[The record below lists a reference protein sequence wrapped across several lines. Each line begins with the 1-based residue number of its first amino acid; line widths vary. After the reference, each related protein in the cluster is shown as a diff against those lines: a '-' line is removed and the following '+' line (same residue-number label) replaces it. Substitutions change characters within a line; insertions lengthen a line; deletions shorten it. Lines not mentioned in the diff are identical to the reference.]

1 MRIASLV
8 PSRTSYA
15 AVGAALA
22 IALVSAVTL
31 ALLIG
36 AVPIAPGDVIGALLG
51 QGRGAEAIIVR
62 DLRLPRVIAAA
73 LVGGALAVAGTLLQG
88 YLRNPLAD
96 PYVAGTSAGASL
108 GAVAAIATV
117 GVAQP
122 MVIPAAAFV
131 GALAA
136 AVAVMQLARVGG
148 RTTVL
153 TVLLSGIVLSSF
165 AGALVT
171 FMLVA
176 SDRLALRLRAVL
188 GWLLGGIS
196 VIDLSELAAAAVIT
210 AVGIAL
216 ATLIA
221 PKVDAF
227 AFGDETAATLGVDPA
242 RTTAVLL
249 FATALLTGA
258 AVALGGL
265 IGFVGLVVPHALR
278 GLVGATSRKLVPVAF
293 LGGGMVLVLADLGA
307 RTVVA
312 PAELPVGVLTGLVGA
327 PFFLLLL
334 ARSRG
339 IGR

>member
-1 MRIASLV
+1 VRIAAVLIALGLV
-8 PSRTSYA
+8 LVTSVTVA
-15 AVGAALA
+15 LFVGAVAIAPADIVAALA
-22 IALVSAVTL
+22 GVSDGPNAT
-31 ALLIG
+31 
-36 AVPIAPGDVIGALLG
+36 
-51 QGRGAEAIIVR
+51 IVR

-88 YLRNPLAD
+88 LLRNPLAD

-108 GAVAAIATV
+108 GAVAAIATF
-117 GVAQP
+117 GIAQP
-122 MVIPAAAFV
+122 TLVPGAAFA
-131 GALAA
+131 GALLSAA
-136 AVAVMQLARVGG
+136 AVWQLARLGG

-176 SDRLALRLRAVL
+176 SDRLVLRLRAVL
-188 GWLLGGIS
+188 GWLLGGVS
-196 VIDLSELAAAAVIT
+196 VIDLSELAVAAAIIVLG
-210 AVGIAL
+210 VAL
-216 ATLIA
+216 AMLLA
-221 PKVDAF
+221 PRVDAF

-242 RTTAVLL
+242 RTTGALL
-249 FATALLTGA
+249 LATALLTGA
-258 AVALGGL
+258 AVALAGL

-278 GLVGATSRKLVPVAF
+278 GVVGATSRRLVPAAF
-293 LGGGMVLVLADLGA
+293 LGGGSVLVLADMGA
-307 RTVVA
+307 RTVLA

-334 ARSRG
+334 ARSRA